1 MGDRFHAQLAGP
13 VVTKIKDPQFVDDK
27 LTEIEEG
34 IAYICRRQDAVQ
46 RELKRM
52 DATIFKAVDDLRMGA
67 IITIIV
73 LLSFVFA
80 IALHI

>member
-1 MGDRFHAQLAGP
+1 M
-13 VVTKIKDPQFVDDK
+13 TEIKDPQFVDDK

-34 IAYICRRQDAVQ
+34 IAYISRRQDAVQ